1 MVKEVRVVITD
12 AEADPVELTYTII
25 YYDSAGN
32 LAMSDPVETDVDEL
46 VSDLGNDLSTNST
59 TYGITDDIT

>member
-12 AEADPVELTYTII
+12 AEADPVELSYTII
-25 YYDSAGN
+25 YWDASGN
-32 LAMSDPVETDVDEL
+32 LAMSDPVETDVDSL
-46 VSDLGNDLSTNST
+46 VADLGNDLSTNST